1 MVVTAFASVAG
12 SFLGLQVFQLWGSVW
27 ETKRVGNGHIS
38 SFRAGTTHI
47 WAHQHLGELFVGG
60 MLLFWLVA
68 LMSARF
74 SRPSRV

>member
-1 MVVTAFASVAG
+1 LCSRLAHALR
-12 SFLGLQVFQLWGSVW
+12 FLQRRAHDGGSVW
-27 ETKRVGNGHIS
+27 ETERVGNGHIS
-38 SFRAGTTHI
+38 SFRAATTHI